1 MVSGFRLMCFF
12 SRVEMTS
19 WWSFRILQAGVS
31 LFVFDKY
38 VIVFIFH
45 CEGQWR
51 LIVLRGYSGYS
62 SCSVPMQPMQQMQQ
76 MQAPQARDLMKNGL
90 FPKVWLGMIQDVF
103 KIQEIRHLTV
113 RLGKLEEKRFKI
125 QNIGCGMVRGRRW
138 VSQIFGALW
147 TFPVSQMF
155 CIHFDNGSGSKHPP
169 PPNLIQTIHSI
180 PHRIA
185 WGFLWNQY

>member
-1 MVSGFRLMCFF
+1 MFF
-12 SRVEMTS
+12 SRIEMTS

-90 FPKVWLGMIQDVF
+90 FPKVWWCMIQDVF
-103 KIQEIRHLTV
+103 KIQEIFKC

-125 QNIGCGMVRGRRW
+125 QNIGCGVGGESVRFLELLGRFRSPKCSAFISTMV
-138 VSQIFGALW
+138 VDLN
-147 TFPVSQMF
+147 THHLP
-155 CIHFDNGSGSKHPP
+155 
-169 PPNLIQTIHSI
+169 T
-180 PHRIA
+180 
-185 WGFLWNQY
+185 